1 MAIRCHAE
9 QTSDGV
15 LISGIG
21 IQADAESLRSFLAEL
36 GLNAD
41 LAPAIEEND
50 YRVMLTELSLE
61 EFRDII
67 KGTNIDLAT

>member
-9 QTSDGV
+9 QTSDDV

-41 LAPAIEEND
+41 LAPSIEEND